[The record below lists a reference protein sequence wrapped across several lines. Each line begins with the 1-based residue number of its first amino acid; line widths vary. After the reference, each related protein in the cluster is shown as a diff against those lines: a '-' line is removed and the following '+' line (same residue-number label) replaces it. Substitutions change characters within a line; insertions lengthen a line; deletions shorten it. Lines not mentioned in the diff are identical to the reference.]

1 MRSKGPRLVTG
12 QRPWRKVLPWITA
25 FAVAMGFLESAV
37 VVYLRAI
44 YYPDGFTFPLVSMAP
59 KLVLTELLRE
69 AATLVM
75 LLAPAALLS
84 RNRLERF
91 AWFCWAFAVWDLFYY
106 VFLKALLGWPENL
119 LTWDVLFLLPTV
131 WVGPVLAPCL
141 ISIGL
146 LILAVVIL
154 SGRERNAS
162 YAPARFHWFL
172 LIASGLIMLYT
183 FMVDPIRYLSS
194 LEPGHRM
201 GTAAMSALEHYQP
214 AAFPWPLFLFA
225 CAVGSAALV
234 LMLRDT
240 RRSAIAENR

>member
-1 MRSKGPRLVTG
+1 MRSQGPRLVEG
-12 QRPWRKVLPWITA
+12 QRPWRQVLPWITA

-37 VVYLRAI
+37 VVYLREI
-44 YYPDGFTFPLVSMAP
+44 YYPDGFTFPLVSMSP
-59 KLVLTELLRE
+59 KLVVSELLRE

-106 VFLKALLGWPENL
+106 VFLKVLLDWPESVH
-119 LTWDVLFLLPTV
+119 TWDVLFLLPTV

-141 ISIGL
+141 ISLGL
-146 LILAVVIL
+146 LVLAVVIL

-162 YAPARFHWFL
+162 YAPTRFHWFL
-172 LIASGLIMLYT
+172 LIAAGLIMLYT
-183 FMVDPIRYLSS
+183 FMVDPIRYLGS
-194 LEPGHRM
+194 LEPGLRM
-201 GTAAMSALEHYQP
+201 GTAAMSTLEHYQP
-214 AAFPWPLFLFA
+214 AMFPWPLFLFA
-225 CAVGSAALV
+225 CAIGTGALV

-240 RRSAIAENR
+240 RQSATVEDR